1 MFDFFSFFNRI
12 FGGQRED
19 TRSAARDRLRL
30 VLVSD
35 RATVAPHLMESLRNE
50 LIEVISRYMEI
61 DTSTMQM
68 GLERHQGAMALA
80 ANIPVRSVHRSSAEM
95 AAVSL
100 APPPGQSPRTA
111 RRPAAV
117 QAPAV
122 LENPQ
127 AEKCALATESVT
139 GVAARIGVSR
149 TEAPLQDQG
158 PGTEAASRTEGSRL
172 AVKRRARRH
181 KRKA

>member
-12 FGGQRED
+12 FGGSRED

-61 DTSTMQM
+61 DTRSMQM
-68 GLERHQGAMALA
+68 GLERHEGAMALA

-100 APPPGQSPRTA
+100 APPPAAPRQAQSEASESVDPVSARPEAATARLESPRLAA
-111 RRPAAV
+111 RR
-117 QAPAV
+117 
-122 LENPQ
+122 
-127 AEKCALATESVT
+127 
-139 GVAARIGVSR
+139 R
-149 TEAPLQDQG
+149 T
-158 PGTEAASRTEGSRL
+158 
-172 AVKRRARRH
+172 RRH
-181 KRKA
+181 KRRP

>member
-12 FGGQRED
+12 FGGPRED

-61 DTSTMQM
+61 DTRSMQM
-68 GLERHQGAMALA
+68 GLERHEGAMALA

-100 APPPGQSPRTA
+100 SPPPPAPHQAQPEASGPVDPVSSRPAETAARLESPRLAA
-111 RRPAAV
+111 RR
-117 QAPAV
+117 
-122 LENPQ
+122 
-127 AEKCALATESVT
+127 
-139 GVAARIGVSR
+139 R
-149 TEAPLQDQG
+149 T
-158 PGTEAASRTEGSRL
+158 
-172 AVKRRARRH
+172 RRH
-181 KRKA
+181 KRRP

>member
-12 FGGQRED
+12 FGGSRED

-61 DTSTMQM
+61 DTRSMQM
-68 GLERHQGAMALA
+68 GLERHEGAMALA

-100 APPPGQSPRTA
+100 APPPAAPRQAQSEASKSVDPVSTPAAAATARLESPRLAA
-111 RRPAAV
+111 RR
-117 QAPAV
+117 
-122 LENPQ
+122 
-127 AEKCALATESVT
+127 
-139 GVAARIGVSR
+139 R
-149 TEAPLQDQG
+149 T
-158 PGTEAASRTEGSRL
+158 
-172 AVKRRARRH
+172 RRH
-181 KRKA
+181 KRRP

>member
-61 DTSTMQM
+61 DTSSMQM

-100 APPPGQSPRTA
+100 APPPGPRPQSACSRA
-111 RRPAAV
+111 AAV
-117 QAPAV
+117 MDSAESEAPA
-122 LENPQ
+122 
-127 AEKCALATESVT
+127 
-139 GVAARIGVSR
+139 R
-149 TEAPLQDQG
+149 TD
-158 PGTEAASRTEGSRL
+158 GSRL
-172 AVKRRARRH
+172 LARRRNRRH
-181 KRKA
+181 KRRV

>member
-100 APPPGQSPRTA
+100 APPPGARTRPTRKPEAAPCPSVTEGAGSEA
-111 RRPAAV
+111 RS
-117 QAPAV
+117 
-122 LENPQ
+122 PQ
-127 AEKCALATESVT
+127 AEVTALRV
-139 GVAARIGVSR
+139 
-149 TEAPLQDQG
+149 D
-158 PGTEAASRTEGSRL
+158 PGTEALPQDPGGGAEVAARTEASRLS
-172 AVKRRARRH
+172 VKRRARRH
-181 KRKA
+181 KRKV

>member
-12 FGGQRED
+12 FGGPRED

-61 DTSTMQM
+61 DTRSMQM
-68 GLERHQGAMALA
+68 GLERHEGAMALA

-100 APPPGQSPRTA
+100 SPPPAMRQQPLPEALSPASSEPSRPAETQARLESPRLAA
-111 RRPAAV
+111 RR
-117 QAPAV
+117 
-122 LENPQ
+122 
-127 AEKCALATESVT
+127 
-139 GVAARIGVSR
+139 R
-149 TEAPLQDQG
+149 T
-158 PGTEAASRTEGSRL
+158 
-172 AVKRRARRH
+172 RRH
-181 KRKA
+181 KRRP

>member
-12 FGGQRED
+12 FGGSRED

-35 RATVAPHLMESLRNE
+35 RATVAPQLMESLRNE

-61 DTSTMQM
+61 DTCSMQM
-68 GLERHQGAMALA
+68 GLERHEGVMALA

-100 APPPGQSPRTA
+100 EKSPVAPRQAQPEVVGKANVSKSVAPVAAPAATTTA
-111 RRPAAV
+111 R
-117 QAPAV
+117 
-122 LENPQ
+122 LEN
-127 AEKCALATESVT
+127 T
-139 GVAARIGVSR
+139 
-149 TEAPLQDQG
+149 
-158 PGTEAASRTEGSRL
+158 RL
-172 AVKRRARRH
+172 VARRRNRRR
-181 KRKA
+181 KRHL

>member
-12 FGGQRED
+12 FGGTRED

-61 DTSTMQM
+61 DTRSMQM
-68 GLERHQGAMALA
+68 GLERHEGAMALA

-100 APPPGQSPRTA
+100 SPPPTA
-111 RRPAAV
+111 RRNPDPEV
-117 QAPAV
+117 ES
-122 LENPQ
+122 LEVP
-127 AEKCALATESVT
+127 
-139 GVAARIGVSR
+139 
-149 TEAPLQDQG
+149 
-158 PGTEAASRTEGSRL
+158 AASRPAEAPGRLDNSRL
-172 AVKRRARRH
+172 AARRRTRRH
-181 KRKA
+181 KRRA